1 MKQIRSMLAMLLL
14 IATLLAAVACTP
26 STGSDQ
32 TSGSDEATTAPETTP
47 SDEKILLF
55 SDEEWQRKI
64 IRAEYW
70 NNNEFSITMKL
81 VDALES
87 LTGIRPK
94 LGMDFKRKDE
104 VYDSTTTEIL
114 FGYTAYPESREV
126 YGSLALGEA
135 EIRVVGQKIVIAGY
149 SYEALFE
156 LYEHIT
162 ELFEKKYKDGK
173 IEVTAAELETKVEV
187 DNFLNSL
194 PVPKDATFS
203 SIENCGYD
211 QSLFI
216 FKDATPE
223 TFNNFKSGMTTHTL
237 VSESEE
243 SGNLFASYN
252 VGKNLI
258 NISYSKHDDGFR
270 IIINKNKQGTALFE
284 KKDVKKVCEP
294 MILMHGLSWN
304 GEHQNG
310 LCLLIRLS
318 DGTFIVVDGGFNRDK
333 DASDLYNLL
342 VKHTPEGMKPTVAAW
357 FITHA
362 HGDHHA
368 TFANKFVAKYKLK
381 VDIKSVIFNPP
392 SAALNQT
399 EDNEGGGA
407 GNVIAAANSITG
419 CEWVRC
425 HVGDKYYIGD
435 AEVDMLYT
443 IDYQYPATFTY
454 YNTCSIIFS
463 VKIAGQRIIVTGD
476 GANSSFSKVVGMFGA
491 DLKADILQVAHHG
504 YGTGVS
510 ESASTAVVQAYKHI
524 SPTLVL
530 WPIGPDGYKSVE
542 GKMYN
547 QVLFQLPS
555 VKEIVVAED
564 KDFLYALP
572 YVYVK
577 K

>member
-1 MKQIRSMLAMLLL
+1 MKNFRSLLAILLL
-14 IATLLAAVACTP
+14 IATLLTAVACTP
-26 STGSDQ
+26 SGGPAESTGSGES
-32 TSGSDEATTAPETTP
+32 TGAPETTAPE
-47 SDEKILLF
+47 EKILLF
-55 SDEEWQRKI
+55 SDEAWQRKI

-70 NNNEFSITMKL
+70 SNNEFSITMKI
-81 VDALES
+81 VDALEEI
-87 LTGIRPK
+87 TGTRPK
-94 LGMDFKRKDE
+94 LGMDFKRKDD
-104 VYDSTTTEIL
+104 VYDSTIPEIL

-126 YGSLALGEA
+126 YSTLALGEG
-135 EIRVVGQKIVIAGY
+135 EIRVVGQKIVVAGY
-149 SYEALFE
+149 SYEALSK
-156 LYEHIT
+156 LYEHLT
-162 ELFEKKYKDGK
+162 DVFKKNYKNGK

-187 DNFLNSL
+187 DNFLNSI
-194 PVPKDATFS
+194 PVPKDVTFS

-216 FKDATPE
+216 FEDATAD
-223 TFNNFKSGMTTHTL
+223 TFKDYKSRMSSFTL

-243 SGNLFASYN
+243 SGNCFASFN
-252 VGKNLI
+252 AGNNLV
-258 NISYSKHDDGFR
+258 NISYSKHDDNFR
-270 IIINKNKQGTALFE
+270 IIVNKNKQGTSLFE
-284 KKDVKKVCEP
+284 KKEIKKVCEP

-304 GEHQNG
+304 AEHQNG

-318 DGTFIVVDGGFNRDK
+318 DGSFIVVDGGFNRDK

-342 VKHTPEGMKPTVAAW
+342 VKHTPEGMKPTVSAW

-399 EDNEGGGA
+399 EANEGGGA

-463 VKIAGQRIIVTGD
+463 VKIAGQRIMVTGD

-530 WPIGPDGYKSVE
+530 WPIGPEGYKSVS

-547 QVLFQLPS
+547 QTLFQIPT

-564 KDFLYALP
+564 KDFLYDLP
-572 YVYVK
+572 YVYTK